1 MNNSYYETIDKNFNE
16 ALRLMEKS
24 FSYQELI
31 IMLKD
36 GNIPQKQL
44 AALSL
49 NELKS
54 SEDAEILLNNLVGQ
68 DGKIREAVSLKI
80 RELTAI
86 PNYKKYF
93 LSLEKEI
100 LTQYFL
106 DAIIDINGNI
116 CRNILDTII
125 YFKHNEDFVNLFISK
140 LIKLT
145 NSLINKINDFDYKTG
160 KYIVNK
166 EVFKLYWCLEAIN
179 VYYDKIPSQE
189 LKNILLLLK
198 TVEEYTIREKAAQ
211 ILTHDYTDTEIL
223 AFKDELI
230 NDENYYVRR
239 IFKS

>member
-16 ALRLMEKS
+16 ALRLMEKD

-93 LSLEKEI
+93 LSLKKEI

-189 LKNILLLLK
+189 LKNILLSLK

-211 ILTHDYTDTEIL
+211 ILTHDYTDKEIL

>member
-16 ALRLMEKS
+16 ALRLMEKD

-31 IMLKD
+31 IMLRD

-93 LSLEKEI
+93 LSLKKEI

-179 VYYDKIPSQE
+179 VFYDKIPSQE
-189 LKNILLLLK
+189 LKNILLSLK

>member
-16 ALRLMEKS
+16 ALRLMEKD

-106 DAIIDINGNI
+106 EAIIDINGNI

-189 LKNILLLLK
+189 LKNILLSLK

>member
-16 ALRLMEKS
+16 ALRLMEKD

-93 LSLEKEI
+93 LSLKKEI

-189 LKNILLLLK
+189 LKNILLSLK